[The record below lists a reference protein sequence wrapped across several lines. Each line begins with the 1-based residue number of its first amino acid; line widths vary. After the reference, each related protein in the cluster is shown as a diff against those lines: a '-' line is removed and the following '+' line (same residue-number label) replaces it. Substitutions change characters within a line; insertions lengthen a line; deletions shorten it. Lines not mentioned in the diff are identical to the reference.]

1 MKMKRAEKEALV
13 TGLKDRITQSSTVY
27 LTDFTGLSVKNMT
40 DLRRRF
46 RSAGIEFLVAKN
58 TLALRALHEVSID
71 SLDDVLAGPTGFVF
85 AGAEPVGAAKV
96 LADFRKETQ
105 NKPAVKAG
113 LVDGKRVTP
122 EEVQQLAKLPTREE
136 LLSQAAG
143 AFQGPL
149 QGFVGVLSGMLNQ
162 FVGALEALRAQRADA
177 S

>member
-1 MKMKRAEKEALV
+1 MKLKKEQKNELV
-13 TGLKDRITQSSTVY
+13 SRLKNRITESPTMY
-27 LTDFTGLSVKNMT
+27 LADFTGLSVKNMT

-46 RSAGIEFLVAKN
+46 RSAGVDFLVAKN
-58 TLALRALHEVSID
+58 TLALRALHEASID
-71 SLDDVLAGPTGFVF
+71 TFDDVLAGPTAFVF
-85 AGAEPVGAAKV
+85 AGTEPVGAAKV
-96 LADFRKETQ
+96 LADFRKATED
-105 NKPAVKAG
+105 KPTIKAG

-122 EEVQQLAKLPTREE
+122 EEVQQLAKLGTRDE

-162 FVGALEALRAQRADA
+162 FVGALEALRTQRADA

>member
-1 MKMKRAEKEALV
+1 MKMKREQKNALV
-13 TGLKDRITQSSTVY
+13 TGLKDRITGSSTVY
-27 LTDFTGLSVKNMT
+27 LADFTGLSVKNMT

-46 RSAGIEFLVAKN
+46 RRAGVDFLVAKN
-58 TLALRALHEVSID
+58 TLAMRALHEASID
-71 SLDDVLAGPTGFVF
+71 SLDDVLAGPTAFVF

-96 LADFRKETQ
+96 LADFRKETE
-105 NKPAVKAG
+105 NKPTVKAG

-136 LLSQAAG
+136 LLGQAAG

>member
-1 MKMKRAEKEALV
+1 MKMQRAEKEALV
-13 TGLKDRITQSSTVY
+13 TGLRDRITQSSTVY

-58 TLALRALHEVSID
+58 TLALRALHEASID

-113 LVDGKRVTP
+113 LMDGKRVTP

>member
-162 FVGALEALRAQRADA
+162 FVGALEALRAQA

>member
-1 MKMKRAEKEALV
+1 MKLRKAQKDELV
-13 TGLKDRITQSSTVY
+13 SGLKNRLTESSTVY
-27 LTDFTGLSVKNMT
+27 LADFTGLSVKNMT

-46 RSAGIEFLVAKN
+46 RSAGVEFLVAKN
-58 TLALRALHEVSID
+58 TLALRALHEASID
-71 SLDDVLAGPTGFVF
+71 TLDDVLAGPTAFVF
-85 AGAEPVGAAKV
+85 AGTEPVVAAKV
-96 LADFRKETQ
+96 LEDFRKETE

-122 EEVQQLAKLPTREE
+122 EEVQQLAKLPTRDE

-162 FVGALEALRAQRADA
+162 FVGALEALRTKRADA

>member
-1 MKMKRAEKEALV
+1 MKRAEKEALV

-58 TLALRALHEVSID
+58 TLALRALHEASID

-96 LADFRKETQ
+96 LADFRKETK

-113 LVDGKRVTP
+113 LMDGKRVTP

-162 FVGALEALRAQRADA
+162 FVGALEGLNHRL
-177 S
+177 

>member
-58 TLALRALHEVSID
+58 TLALRALHEASID

-113 LVDGKRVTP
+113 LMDGKRVTP